1 MGESFSNTS
10 SGALRF
16 IDDHVIDVDLIEA
29 VGLRLKE
36 LSALLDSGIYQLVAV
51 CLERDIWIVLFEE
64 VLIDAVIGAEKLERG
79 LQMLHGK
86 SLSTL
91 VEGFVVDSFNFQNC
105 CHVAGFSEE
114 SVVVPETVEVHLRV
128 Q

>member
-1 MGESFSNTS
+1 MGESLSNARFCS
-10 SGALRF
+10 LRF

-51 CLERDIWIVLFEE
+51 CLKRDLWIVLFEE
-64 VLIDAVIGAEKLERG
+64 VLIDEVIGTEKLERG

-86 SLSTL
+86 ILSTL
-91 VEGFVVDSFNFQNC
+91 VRGFVVASL
-105 CHVAGFSEE
+105 
-114 SVVVPETVEVHLRV
+114 HL
-128 Q
+128 QKLS

>member
-1 MGESFSNTS
+1 MGEGLPNAS

-29 VGLRLKE
+29 VGLGLKE

-51 CLERDIWIVLFEE
+51 CLERDLWIVLFEE
-64 VLIDAVIGAEKLERG
+64 VLIDAVIGAEKLECG

-86 SLSTL
+86 GLSTL
-91 VEGFVVDSFNFQNC
+91 VEGFVVDSFNFQDC
-105 CHVAGFSEE
+105 CHVAGFRDRKS
-114 SVVVPETVEVHLRV
+114 TRLN
-128 Q
+128 